1 MRSTF
6 VPYYYIIYGVPIYI
20 YIIYIY
26 DVPTYYVL
34 VATEQIIS
42 ILSAPCLCRNKYDLL

>member
-6 VPYYYIIYGVPIYI
+6 VPHYYIIYGVPNFIY
-20 YIIYIY
+20 IYIY

-42 ILSAPCLCRNKYDLL
+42 ILSTPCLCRNKYDLL